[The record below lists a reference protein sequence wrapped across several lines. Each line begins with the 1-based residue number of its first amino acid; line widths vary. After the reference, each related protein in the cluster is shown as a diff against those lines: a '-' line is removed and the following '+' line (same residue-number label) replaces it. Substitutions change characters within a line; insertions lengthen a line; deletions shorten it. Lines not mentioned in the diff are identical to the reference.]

1 MKTVFTTLLV
11 FILFSCKKE
20 EDRSCF
26 KTIGSHYSK
35 EILVQNVRDLVLNSD
50 ITYLLVLDSQEKV
63 VLKGGKNLLNFIAIN
78 QVGNELTIEN
88 NNKCAFL
95 RNYKDDIV
103 VEIHYV
109 DLKTIS
115 FSGSKLL
122 KSSSPL
128 QIDTLSI
135 RSFDGSGTI
144 DLAIQANC
152 LKLNAEFGYTDFL
165 IKGTVNYLTCNFG
178 GSAFADLYNLQIN
191 DSITVVSNSQ
201 RDVKTK
207 PSNVRFKA
215 QVNQSGNILYKGIP
229 SSIYYSRFGTGEL
242 INAN

>member
-1 MKTVFTTLLV
+1 MKAILTTLLV
-11 FILFSCKKE
+11 IILISCKKE

-26 KTIGSHYSK
+26 KTIGSQHEK

-50 ITYLLVLDSQEKV
+50 ITYSLVSDTQEKV
-63 VLKGGKNLLNFIAIN
+63 VLKGGKNLLNFITIN
-78 QVGNELTIEN
+78 QIGKELTIEN
-88 NNKCAFL
+88 KNNCAFL
-95 RNYKDDIV
+95 RNYKDNIV

-109 DLKTIS
+109 DLNSIS
-115 FSGSKLL
+115 FSGSKKLM
-122 KSSSPL
+122 SSSSL

-144 DLAIQANC
+144 DLAIQANF
-152 LKLNAEFGYTDFL
+152 LKLYAEFGYTDFL
-165 IKGTVNYLTCNFG
+165 IKGNVNYLSCNIG
-178 GSAFADLYNLQIN
+178 GSAFADLYDLHIN

-201 RDVKTK
+201 RDVKTN

-229 SSIYYSRFGTGEL
+229 SSIYYSRFGKGEL

>member
-50 ITYLLVLDSQEKV
+50 ITYLLVFDNQEKV
-63 VLKGGKNLLNFIAIN
+63 VLKGGKNLLNFISVN
-78 QVGNELTIEN
+78 QTENEITIEN

-95 RNYKDDIV
+95 RNYKDDII

-109 DLKTIS
+109 KLATIS
-115 FSGSKLL
+115 FAGSKYL

-135 RSFDGSGTI
+135 HSFDGSGTI
-144 DLAIQANC
+144 DLEVQANY
-152 LKLNAEFGYTDFL
+152 LKLSADFGYTDFL
-165 IKGTVNYLTCNFG
+165 IKGTVNYLNCNIG
-178 GSAFADLYNLQIN
+178 GSAFADLYDLVIN

-215 QVNQSGNILYKGIP
+215 QINQSGNIFYKGIP
-229 SSIYYSRFGTGEL
+229 NSIYYSRFGKGEL